1 MMDTS
6 NTSSTTTSRA
16 EQGTV
21 RLEEVGALIKRKLG
35 DERAASF
42 LHATQDIDGAEI
54 ERLLSACASRQAVQ
68 MSAPSLTPPVPSEEN
83 LATHQLS
90 AAEIEALM
98 AQERQRKRRVSA
110 RRPLFTGDEGGGQ
123 QAEDDQPDLL
133 TSLDEMGEDELDAVL
148 AMISEQLTAD
158 QLSSRL
164 AGGAAVVS
172 EEEARV
178 RGQMTPPLRP
188 PQPIAPLQ
196 EAPEASSI
204 ELPRPSSS
212 ARPDEAQIASPS
224 PRPAATTPA
233 PSLPLPIMLAA
244 ALAVLTAL
252 LLVVGMMR

>member
-1 MMDTS
+1 MTNTS
-6 NTSSTTTSRA
+6 NTPTTSSSRA

-35 DERAASF
+35 DERAQSF

-54 ERLLSACASRQAVQ
+54 ERLLSACAHRQAVQ
-68 MSAPSLTPPVPSEEN
+68 LAAPALAPPVPSEEN

-98 AQERQRKRRVSA
+98 AQERHRRRRVSA
-110 RRPLFTGDEGGGQ
+110 RRPLITGDEGAGQ
-123 QAEDDQPDLL
+123 QADDDQPDLL
-133 TSLDEMGEDELDAVL
+133 TSLDEMGDDELDAVL

-188 PQPIAPLQ
+188 GQPIAPLH
-196 EAPEASSI
+196 EAPLASSI
-204 ELPRPSSS
+204 ELPRPTSS
-212 ARPDEAQIASPS
+212 ARPDDAQIASPR

-233 PSLPLPIMLAA
+233 PPLPLPIMIAA
-244 ALAVLTAL
+244 VLAVLTAL